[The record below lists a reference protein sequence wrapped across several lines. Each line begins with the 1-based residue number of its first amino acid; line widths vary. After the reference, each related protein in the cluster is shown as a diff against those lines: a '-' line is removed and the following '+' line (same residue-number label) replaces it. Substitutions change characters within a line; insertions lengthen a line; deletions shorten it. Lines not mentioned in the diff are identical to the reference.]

1 MSAGSKGDLAKDI
14 ERVYTTH
21 VYMSKQWPGRLRVSA
36 LGWPGRVSLSSL
48 AGGAFMPALNS
59 SRRKCG
65 GGAGGSVGSLGVEP

>member
-1 MSAGSKGDLAKDI
+1 MSAGSKGDLTKDI

-21 VYMSKQWPGRLRVSA
+21 AYMSKQRPGWLRVSA
-36 LGWPGRVSLSSL
+36 RGRLGRVSSSSRRD
-48 AGGAFMPALNS
+48 GAFMPALNS